1 MRKKAQTD
9 TRQCVRGEVLWQRLQ
24 PLFMHSDWDATALVG
39 KTSAAAKLG
48 LNAQADTIT
57 DPWCE
62 RWTVEQK
69 AREEGTLA
77 LLKRTCQTC
86 RRDFWGAW
94 EAHGASQ
101 CTDSER
107 SWALAESVLAN
118 SWAQEVAL
126 DAQETLDLIGRHRTD
141 YQDIMAGKTWR
152 GFILMHRK
160 IGTAPL
166 ATGLAASDWE
176 NNQRAPDVINP
187 KHVHEAAAAWA
198 DDHPEEAEAKRKGLQ
213 WQQQIP
219 VMRSSLAPECM
230 IIPAR
235 LFELWDSWKGPAE
248 LFEIAAITAV
258 ERSDHGSAKTKAGG
272 FDDYWACITSL

>member
-1 MRKKAQTD
+1 M
-9 TRQCVRGEVLWQRLQ
+9 
-24 PLFMHSDWDATALVG
+24 
-39 KTSAAAKLG
+39 
-48 LNAQADTIT
+48 
-57 DPWCE
+57 
-62 RWTVEQK
+62 
-69 AREEGTLA
+69 
-77 LLKRTCQTC
+77 
-86 RRDFWGAW
+86 
-94 EAHGASQ
+94 
-101 CTDSER
+101 
-107 SWALAESVLAN
+107 
-118 SWAQEVAL
+118 

-166 ATGLAASDWE
+166 ATGLAASEWE

-230 IIPAR
+230 IISAR
-235 LFELWDSWKGPAE
+235 LFEL
-248 LFEIAAITAV
+248 
-258 ERSDHGSAKTKAGG
+258 
-272 FDDYWACITSL
+272 